1 MKTAAGPEIN
11 FFTPTEV
18 DMSEAARDRQRRR
31 AGGTVPNENSL
42 LLFHSARNVG
52 VIVAVRQNPKELCIK
67 YVCGGGSRNP
77 RNQERLTRQP
87 GTLRRYFEQRPR
99 SERIDRIAWHHHTL
113 ALSCLMVGVEGRLP
127 KARRVPMMRD
137 PGRRRRRSEWVG
149 WIVPVR
155 NRRRR

>member
-67 YVCGGGSRNP
+67 YVCGGGRRTHEIRSGSRGSLGHCAAISNNARGP
-77 RNQERLTRQP
+77 SELT
-87 GTLRRYFEQRPR
+87 GLRGITILWRFP
-99 SERIDRIAWHHHTL
+99 A
-113 ALSCLMVGVEGRLP
+113 
-127 KARRVPMMRD
+127 
-137 PGRRRRRSEWVG
+137 
-149 WIVPVR
+149 
-155 NRRRR
+155 